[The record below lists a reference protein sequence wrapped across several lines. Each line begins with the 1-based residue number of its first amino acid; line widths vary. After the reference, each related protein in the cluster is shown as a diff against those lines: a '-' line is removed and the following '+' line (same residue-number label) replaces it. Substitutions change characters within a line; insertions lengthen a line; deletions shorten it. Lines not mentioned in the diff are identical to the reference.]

1 VHNLLLKCRLTSEK
15 KSKVKQNE
23 PNASENSEVDWEA
36 VAKMGPLPARRTW
49 EQLGRLDPLLE
60 KPLLSEVVP
69 SWSMPCKLSRKK
81 FSTHLAYLAAGIPSD
96 SFPFSEV
103 SLGVY

>member
-1 VHNLLLKCRLTSEK
+1 MLECRLTSGK
-15 KSKVKQNE
+15 KSKAKQNE
-23 PNASENSEVDWEA
+23 LNPSENSEVDWEA

-49 EQLGRLDPLLE
+49 EQLGRHDPPLE

-81 FSTHLAYLAAGIPSD
+81 FSTHLAYLAAGIPSE

-103 SLGVY
+103 SFGFS